1 MTDTTGFGAIDPSL
15 LERIRKIM
23 GPRQWVDW
31 DEHDP
36 KTPQSYGWWIAQ
48 NREYAEKNIPR
59 RYANAS
65 TDLTEIHEWV
75 YAVRSDPESATSLLL
90 GGPTGTGKTHAAFAA
105 LRLCAETLRPVR
117 WKAASTAALLGDLRP
132 SAGRDSEALMKQYCA
147 DPLLFLDDLGAA
159 KSSDWTEEILY
170 RVVDYRYSNCLP
182 CIFATNF
189 EPAELAGRLGDRT
202 ASRLAEMCQV
212 LAIEGNDRRRAR

>member
-15 LERIRKIM
+15 LERIRKTER
-23 GPRQWVDW
+23 PRQVVFY
-31 DEHDP
+31 DEGAHI
-36 KTPQSYGWWIAQ
+36 QNSAEWWHHQ
-48 NREYAEKNIPR
+48 NRTYAENNIPR
-59 RYANAS
+59 RYAHAT
-65 TDLTEIHEWV
+65 TDLTVIHEWV
-75 YAVRSDPESATSLLL
+75 YGALREPESAPSLLL
-90 GGPTGTGKTHAAFAA
+90 AGPTGTGKTHAAFAA
-105 LRLCAETLRPVR
+105 LRLCAEAIRPIR
-117 WKAASTAALLGDLRP
+117 FKAASTAALLGDLRP

-159 KSSDWTEEILY
+159 KGSDWTEEILY

-189 EPAELAGRLGDRT
+189 EPGELSGRLGDRT

-212 LAIEGNDRRRAR
+212 LPIEGKDRRRPQ

>member
-1 MTDTTGFGAIDPSL
+1 MTDTTGFGGIDPSL

-65 TDLTEIHEWV
+65 TDLTDIHEWV
-75 YAVRSDPESATSLLL
+75 YSVRSDPESATSLLL

-159 KSSDWTEEILY
+159 KSSDWTEEVLY

-189 EPAELAGRLGDRT
+189 EPGELSGRLGDRT

-212 LAIEGNDRRRAR
+212 LAIEGNDRRRQP